1 MCSMRKFYLILAL
14 ILSFSLATW
23 SQEIVVDSIRYYG
36 DYMGKATIAAFQS
49 KNLKGD
55 IVIPSTVYAE
65 GEPLTVY
72 KFEQY
77 AFSECTNIRSVT
89 IPSSVNET
97 LYDCGYEFY
106 GCTSLEEVRLS
117 PNMQVLQGTFI
128 GCKALRKIVI
138 PEGVKY
144 MDYVFEN
151 CSVLDD
157 VTLPESMLEIGI
169 ECFYGCT
176 SLQKVILPSSVSSIG
191 QDAFAYCR
199 GLTSVT
205 CLALIPPSCLGKR
218 GPQWVTINP
227 FNNIAANATLYVP
240 VSALESYKN
249 TYPWNTFHQI
259 ESCETANIA
268 DVTNFLL
275 NKDDVWWNINGQK
288 IRIPE
293 HGVFIYQG
301 KKYVK

>member
-23 SQEIVVDSIRYYG
+23 SQEIVVDSICYYG

-144 MDYVFEN
+144 NPAEIHKIAMDLTLVETSATIPGEAYVRDLLTQN
-151 CSVLDD
+151 KK
-157 VTLPESMLEIGI
+157 MR
-169 ECFYGCT
+169 GCDPMET
-176 SLQKVILPSSVSSIG
+176 VKGLAVEYFIVQSGYDFVSEKVKNSWPRPSSCGTLQDFDTFISS
-191 QDAFAYCR
+191 
-199 GLTSVT
+199 
-205 CLALIPPSCLGKR
+205 CLALADCRNLVAHPDDSEFWSNVLTTAYKNYYRI
-218 GPQWVTINP
+218 
-227 FNNIAANATLYVP
+227 
-240 VSALESYKN
+240 LES
-249 TYPWNTFHQI
+249 
-259 ESCETANIA
+259 
-268 DVTNFLL
+268 
-275 NKDDVWWNINGQK
+275 
-288 IRIPE
+288 
-293 HGVFIYQG
+293 VF
-301 KKYVK
+301 